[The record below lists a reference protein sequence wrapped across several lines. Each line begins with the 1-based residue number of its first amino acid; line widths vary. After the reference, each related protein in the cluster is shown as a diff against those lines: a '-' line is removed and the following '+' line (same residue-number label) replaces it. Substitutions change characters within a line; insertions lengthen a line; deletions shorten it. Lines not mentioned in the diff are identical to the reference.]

1 MTQAEALAVPDAGLT
16 YNGSCVGR
24 PLSADDG
31 RTVGFEFI
39 FHAPGGC
46 EHQDRHR

>member
-24 PLSADDG
+24 PLIAFDG
-31 RTVGFEFI
+31 CTVGFEFI
-39 FHAPGGC
+39 YHPPGGC
-46 EHQDRHR
+46 EHQDRQR

>member
-1 MTQAEALAVPDAGLT
+1 MTQAEALAVPGAELT

-24 PLSADDG
+24 PLLSADG

-39 FHAPGGC
+39 YHASGGC

>member
-16 YNGSCVGR
+16 CNGSCVGR
-24 PLSADDG
+24 PLVSADG
-31 RTVGFEFI
+31 RTFGFEFI
-39 FHAPGGC
+39 YHAPAGC

>member
-1 MTQAEALAVPDAGLT
+1 VTQAEALAVPDAALT

-24 PLSADDG
+24 PLITDDG

-39 FHAPGGC
+39 YHAPGGC